1 MNLKYSYWY
10 FQSALPVHFCNK
22 IIAYGNS
29 KKEQL
34 GITGGLTR
42 IKDKKI
48 ETEKDLNEEELNNL
62 QKRRNSNVV
71 WLDEKWIYRYL
82 HYYLN
87 VANIS
92 AGWNFQWD
100 QSENIQFT
108 KYKLNQFYDWHC
120 DSWKEPYGEDQPPYL
135 KGKIR
140 KLSMTCC
147 LSDPKDYKGG
157 EFEFRFTDDEGKN
170 VDKVCKEIIPRGSIV
185 VFPSHIHHRVNP
197 VTEGTRHS
205 LVMWSCGEPFK

>member
-185 VFPSHIHHRVNP
+185 VFPSHIHQLD
-197 VTEGTRHS
+197 T
-205 LVMWSCGEPFK
+205 L

>member
-108 KYKLNQFYDWHC
+108 KYKLNQFYAWHC

-185 VFPSHIHHRVNP
+185 VFPSHVHHRVKP